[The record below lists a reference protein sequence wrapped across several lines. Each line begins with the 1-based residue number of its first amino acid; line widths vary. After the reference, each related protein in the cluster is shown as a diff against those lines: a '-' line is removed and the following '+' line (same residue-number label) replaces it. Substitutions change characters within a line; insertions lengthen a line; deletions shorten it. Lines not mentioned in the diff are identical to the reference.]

1 MAARTSTSKR
11 RSARERLL
19 AAAQELFYKEGIN
32 TVGINRVIEHAE
44 VAKASL
50 YDCFGSK
57 EGLIRAYLT
66 ARHEARQ
73 KRLQERLAH
82 YDNPRDRLLG
92 VFDVMAEV
100 AVESNFGGCAFIR
113 ASAEARAGSGVKSV
127 CNESRSWIRALFTD
141 LAREAGAADPERLAA
156 QLVLLYDGASV
167 SAQMDHDESAAA
179 SARAAAALML
189 DAAVVG
195 SSLSAKTSARSLR
208 A

>member
-1 MAARTSTSKR
+1 MAARTPASER

-32 TVGINRVIEHAE
+32 TVGIDRVIEHAG

-73 KRLQERLAH
+73 KRLQERLAR

-92 VFDVMAEV
+92 VFDVMADL

-113 ASAEARAGSGVKSV
+113 ASAEARTGSSVKGL
-127 CNESRSWIRALFTD
+127 CDESRSWMRTFFTD
-141 LAREAGAADPERLAA
+141 LARDAGAADPERLAG
-156 QLVLLYDGASV
+156 QLVLLYD
-167 SAQMDHDESAAA
+167 
-179 SARAAAALML
+179 
-189 DAAVVG
+189 
-195 SSLSAKTSARSLR
+195 
-208 A
+208 

>member
-1 MAARTSTSKR
+1 MAARTPTHER

-32 TVGINRVIEHAE
+32 TVGIDRVIEHAG

-82 YDNPRDRLLG
+82 YNNPRDRLLG
-92 VFDVMAEV
+92 VFDVMADTPQHTYQV
-100 AVESNFGGCAFIR
+100 LTKR
-113 ASAEARAGSGVKSV
+113 PR
-127 CNESRSWIRALFTD
+127 
-141 LAREAGAADPERLAA
+141 RLGR
-156 QLVLLYDGASV
+156 VP
-167 SAQMDHDESAAA
+167 
-179 SARAAAALML
+179 
-189 DAAVVG
+189 
-195 SSLSAKTSARSLR
+195 
-208 A
+208 

>member
-1 MAARTSTSKR
+1 MAARTPTHER

-32 TVGINRVIEHAE
+32 TVGIDRVIEHAG

-57 EGLIRAYLT
+57 EGLVRAYLT
-66 ARHEARQ
+66 GRHEARQ
-73 KRLQERLAH
+73 KRLQQRLAQ
-82 YDNPRDRLLG
+82 YDNPRDRLLA

-100 AVESNFGGCAFIR
+100 AVESDFGGCAFIR
-113 ASAEARAGSGVKSV
+113 ASAEARAGSSVRGV
-127 CNESRSWIRALFTD
+127 CDESRSWIRALFTD
-141 LAREAGAADPERLAA
+141 LARDAGAVNPERVAA

-167 SAQMDHDESAAA
+167 SAHMDHDPSAAT

-189 DAAVVG
+189 DAAVER
-195 SSLSAKTSARSLR
+195 SSLPGKTSER